1 MISNKRLKIVR
12 EKNPESDKKKD
23 RYKTNRNQAKE
34 RVKQNQPVVKQLKP
48 RTEEDRDKENG
59 EMKKYKSFKS
69 FFLISFYSLQLS
81 LNPSKFPRKGIRQT
95 KKSVAYYSK

>member
-1 MISNKRLKIVR
+1 MSERKTQNQIKKKIDIKQIETRLK
-12 EKNPESDKKKD
+12 
-23 RYKTNRNQAKE
+23 KE